1 MITLN
6 ISFDYEG
13 KKHKLKA
20 CLKNSMTLSDNKQ
33 NQATD
38 LIEDFGNERRW
49 SLYFADFDDEHDV
62 EIIMYRD
69 ADGNKTLEAD
79 YAIIWSNG
87 DNGVIEDEVDAQC
100 MAKYL

>member
-20 CLKNSMTLSDNKQ
+20 CLKNDVTLSNNKQ

-38 LIEDFGNERRW
+38 LTEDFGDERRW

-62 EIIMYRD
+62 EVVMLCD
-69 ADGNKTLEAD
+69 SDGNKTLEAD
-79 YAIIWSNG
+79 YAIVWSKG
-87 DNGVIEDEVDAQC
+87 DNGIIEDEVDAKC
-100 MAKYL
+100 KVKYS

>member
-6 ISFDYEG
+6 ITFDYEG
-13 KKHKLKA
+13 KAHKLKA
-20 CLKNSMTLSDNKQ
+20 CLKNDKTLSNNKQ

-38 LIEDFGNERRW
+38 LTEDFGDERRW

-62 EIIMYRD
+62 EVVMYRD

-79 YAIIWSNG
+79 YAIVWGKG
-87 DNGVIEDEVDAQC
+87 DNGVIEDEVDAKC
-100 MAKYL
+100 KEKYL